1 MTTATIKWYYY
12 TGSEWTDIS
21 EYVLDKSCRGGWGMT
36 GNKYTDRLA
45 RVGEM
50 SLALI
55 NDNGYFD
62 PDNAS
67 ALTGWAINAKV
78 KLVITYDSESWTRFY
93 GTVESIKFTDDS
105 KYSSIA
111 NARVVDW
118 MDYAYKRTLTDIGI
132 ETYRRGGYAVD
143 KVVDEVG
150 FTPLATQYSEGDYE
164 FDAIFDSLTTTTK
177 AATELNKIVLSE
189 NGYLYNRHD
198 KINGETLVFESES
211 YRNGLRTLSQLPV
224 LSASSGYWLTEG
236 GDYVLTEG
244 GDKVILDAT
253 QDAHINGTAQQYA
266 RTHGENIL
274 NSITVTA
281 YPKRIDDTEQTL
293 YSLGTPIKISSGETK
308 TITVRYQNNAT
319 KESCNAITS
328 LMIQPVAT
336 TDYLMNTKKDG
347 TGTDITSDLTVTVE
361 YHTASADVTMTN
373 ASGYKG
379 KVTKLKLRGYG
390 IYQDSNVKITAEDA
404 GSISDYGTL
413 ELNIEQQYQRD
424 TEMGGFLAEK
434 IVGVE
439 SGPRTKLDKVRM
451 ITNTSDT
458 HMAAFLSIDIGD
470 MVKITESNLGL
481 ADYFY
486 VQGIE
491 FDIIDGSAIV
501 YSWLLEESM
510 SVLSGFYSLVA
521 CEYEHT
527 EVRDN
532 GGNDIADEISFGN
545 IPKMVDLPQM
555 TISAWVDTTA
565 FTGDDQADILCG
577 WLDNAGGFEFAVLAP
592 EGKGTASLNHELY
605 FIKVCSGT
613 GGNWYSSG
621 GTGVPTSE
629 WVNVIVTADDKD
641 ITFYINGS
649 SQTTSV
655 LVAPVGDVE
664 SWDGMIL
671 TLGNITSVNPV
682 SNHAKPFSGKL
693 ADVRVYNRILTASDI
708 STINSEGIGGTG
720 VNDGFVFQAP
730 SVLTRELATLTD
742 QELASTDRVFDAING
757 YVGTPGGTPVVRAI
771 T

>member
-12 TGSEWTDIS
+12 TGSEWTDIT
-21 EYVLDKSCRGGWGMT
+21 EYVLNGSCGGRWGMP

-55 NDNGYFD
+55 NDDGYFD

-67 ALTGWAINAKV
+67 VLTGWAINAKM
-78 KLVITYDSESWTRFY
+78 KLVITYDGVSWTRFY
-93 GTVESIKFTDDS
+93 GTIESIKFTDDS

-111 NARVVDW
+111 NARIVDW

-132 ETYRRGGYAVD
+132 ETYKRGGYAVD
-143 KVVDEVG
+143 KIVDEVNRA
-150 FTPLATQYSEGDYE
+150 PLATQYSEGDYE

-198 KINGETLVFESES
+198 KISGETLVFESES

-224 LSASSGYWLTEG
+224 LAASSGYWLTEG

-253 QDAHINGTAQQYA
+253 QDAHINGTAQRYS

-281 YPKRIDDTEQTL
+281 YPKRIDTTEQTL

-361 YHTASADVTMTN
+361 YNTASADVTMTN
-373 ASGYKG
+373 ASAYTG
-379 KVTKLKLRGYG
+379 KITKLELRGYG
-390 IYQDSNVKITAEDA
+390 VYQDSSVKATAEDTD
-404 GSISDYGTL
+404 SIEDYGLL

-424 TEMGGFLAEK
+424 IEPGEVMANKILQTEK
-434 IVGVE
+434 N
-439 SGPRTKLDKVRM
+439 PRTKLDKVRM

-470 MVKITESNLGL
+470 IVKITESNLGL

-491 FDIIDGSAIV
+491 FDIIDGSVIA
-501 YSWLLEESM
+501 YSWTLTDADPSIALGTNTLAAIEFTYANNQVIDFGRVHKLEDSPERTVIL
-510 SVLSGFYSLVA
+510 SVYPHQYADQSLFEYGGISVAHFYDSCRYQFYLK
-521 CEYEHT
+521 Y
-527 EVRDN
+527 D
-532 GGNDIADEISFGN
+532 
-545 IPKMVDLPQM
+545 
-555 TISAWVDTTA
+555 
-565 FTGDDQADILCG
+565 
-577 WLDNAGGFEFAVLAP
+577 
-592 EGKGTASLNHELY
+592 
-605 FIKVCSGT
+605 SGT
-613 GGNWYSSG
+613 EMYLGYTCAGWTDDYGIIYSHKLESNIQ
-621 GTGVPTSE
+621 TNTWSRIALTSYPKSAE
-629 WVNVIVTADDKD
+629 
-641 ITFYINGS
+641 ITPSFYIGGS
-649 SQTTSV
+649 PVAIYEGASV
-655 LVAPVGDVE
+655 GGWFRRPIGSKLSEEGIKLYLGGYYLSDTNVYQN
-664 SWDGMIL
+664 SLDGVMKNVLI
-671 TLGNITSVNPV
+671 
-682 SNHAKPFSGKL
+682 
-693 ADVRVYNRILTASDI
+693 YNRILSAAEIALDAAGTLVTNGLVFRGLCIPTSQTAAYYD
-708 STINSEGIGGTG
+708 
-720 VNDGFVFQAP
+720 QA
-730 SVLTRELATLTD
+730 LA
-742 QELASTDRVFDAING
+742 ASQKLYDDING
-757 YVGTPGGTPVVRAI
+757 TIGTPYGAPTCREI
-771 T
+771 I